1 MTPRKI
7 VDAKNDSKGNVK
19 AVLLE
24 GNKTFTDKETAIR
37 MADRG
42 DISNAHVVRRENAV
56 THLRTNP
63 DGSRKNNLDEMAED

>member
-1 MTPRKI
+1 MSKKI

-19 AVLLE
+19 EVLLA
-24 GNKTFTDKETAIR
+24 GNKTFTPLETAIR

-42 DISNAHVVRRENAV
+42 QIANAHVVRRENAA

-63 DGSRKNNLDEMAED
+63 DGSRQNNLDEMAED